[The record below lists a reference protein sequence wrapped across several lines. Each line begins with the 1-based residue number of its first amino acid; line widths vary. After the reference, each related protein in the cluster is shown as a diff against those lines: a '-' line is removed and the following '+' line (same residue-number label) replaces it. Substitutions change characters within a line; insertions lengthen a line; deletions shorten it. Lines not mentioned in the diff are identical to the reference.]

1 MVSNIQY
8 NCVLKLAT
16 QLFQAGAMKT
26 HLFGTVKG
34 SVPPCLIK
42 QLVQTA
48 DEANERAVYIY
59 VSPIHPISSNPK
71 IQFNEKKL
79 PIL

>member
-26 HLFGTVKG
+26 KSFGTVTQ
-34 SVPPCLIK
+34 SVPPSLIK
-42 QLVQTA
+42 QLVHNA
-48 DEANERAVYIY
+48 VEANDRAVCIY
-59 VSPIHPISSNPK
+59 VPNISN
-71 IQFNEKKL
+71 IQQS
-79 PIL
+79 